1 MNPNEYRDRAI
12 LRPQA
17 RRRGRRVGRVERLLR
32 NWNKPFFTWGSW
44 KSLLVAFIVVG
55 LAALFRGLRG
65 ERDE

>member
-1 MNPNEYRDRAI
+1 MKPNEYWNGAT
-12 LRPQA
+12 LSPQA
-17 RRRGRRVGRVERLLR
+17 RRGRRFSRYHSKLRGR
-32 NWNKPFFTWGSW
+32 FFSFGSW